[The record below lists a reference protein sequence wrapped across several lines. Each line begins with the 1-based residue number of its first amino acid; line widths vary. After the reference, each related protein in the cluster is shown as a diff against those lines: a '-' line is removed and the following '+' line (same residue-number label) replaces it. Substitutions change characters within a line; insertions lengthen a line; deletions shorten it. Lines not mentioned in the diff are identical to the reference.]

1 MRVNFVQVSIWGSLR
16 VSRRS
21 IFRARRNG
29 NAEDAEDYILK
40 KIAAA
45 AFSGRKMHKDS
56 RVCYYDFRTSLLGSR
71 KISRHSD
78 TSVTGNRSIK

>member
-29 NAEDAEDYILK
+29 NAEDYILK

-78 TSVTGNRSIK
+78 TSVIGNRSIK